1 MLGLFQKCK
10 VGVTFKNRRSLLSW
24 ARGSTCTAPTPLPE
38 SKGRSWEVGGRRP
51 GQTGRCGKA
60 CGQQGPC
67 GLKGRLAER
76 LVFLLPVLRS
86 LSARAAAAQDAP
98 EPGQERCPAQTRFAR
113 GSATLCCPWPG
124 LYCRNRT
131 GGTETD
137 PTSVEIPR
145 HPRQSPGLLIALVSR
160 QISTQRTKD
169 DAGVRIL

>member
-51 GQTGRCGKA
+51 GQTRRCGKA

-98 EPGQERCPAQTRFAR
+98 EPGRDAPRRQ
-113 GSATLCCPWPG
+113 GSLEALPPCAAPG
-124 LYCRNRT
+124 LACT
-131 GGTETD
+131 AGTE
-137 PTSVEIPR
+137 
-145 HPRQSPGLLIALVSR
+145 QAGLKQIQQASR
-160 QISTQRTKD
+160 FHDIHDR
-169 DAGVRIL
+169 VRDYSSHS